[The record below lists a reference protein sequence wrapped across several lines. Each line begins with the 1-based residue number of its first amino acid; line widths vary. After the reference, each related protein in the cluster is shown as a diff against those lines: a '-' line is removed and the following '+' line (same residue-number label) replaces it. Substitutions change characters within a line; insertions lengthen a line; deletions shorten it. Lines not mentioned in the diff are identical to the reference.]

1 MATGFLSS
9 VNKTFFKLL
18 LACSILSACAVH
30 EGQTGRRTVDM
41 THVKSINQ
49 QAEFRNIDII
59 WVNPPT
65 IIETET
71 KTTIQIPIRILG
83 VDVDSVGD
91 AETEKPAQQR

>member
-1 MATGFLSS
+1 M
-9 VNKTFFKLL
+9 L

-65 IIETET
+65 KIETGT
-71 KTTIQIPIRILG
+71 KTTIQIEIPILG
-83 VDVDSVGD
+83 VDADSVSD
-91 AETEKPAQQR
+91 AEMENPPQKR

>member
-1 MATGFLSS
+1 M
-9 VNKTFFKLL
+9 NKPILTLL
-18 LACSILSACAVH
+18 LACSILSACAVR

-65 IIETET
+65 KIETET

-91 AETEKPAQQR
+91 AETEKPSQQR